1 MITNIIGY
9 NSGGVEG
16 YFQRGVPCGGI
27 YSRAG
32 INFVVVTIDGR
43 EFVVSSSDIEELA
56 LDIGTEELST
66 NGRTSEDT

>member
-1 MITNIIGY
+1 
-9 NSGGVEG
+9 
-16 YFQRGVPCGGI
+16 VPCGGI

-32 INFVVVTIDGR
+32 INFVVVTIDDR

>member
-1 MITNIIGY
+1 M
-9 NSGGVEG
+9 
-16 YFQRGVPCGGI
+16 

-32 INFVVVTIDGR
+32 INFVVVTVDDR